1 MAVDWK
7 RMRKEYISGGASYRG
22 LAEKY
27 GVSRA
32 SVERRAKA
40 EAWVD
45 KKRQAEGKSMAQTV
59 EAVAAAGARVDT
71 TVQDIACLLL
81 ERMRESIGKLSVV
94 DAQSLN
100 SYSASLER
108 IQRIRG
114 EKSAADME
122 EQKAR
127 IDKLRREAED
137 KNAGGTTI
145 TVRLE
150 GDMDEY
156 SG

>member
-22 LAEKY
+22 LAAKY

-71 TVQDIACLLL
+71 SVQDIACLLL
-81 ERMRESIGKLSVV
+81 ERMRESIGKLPVV

-114 EKSAADME
+114 E
-122 EQKAR
+122 R

>member
-7 RMRKEYISGGASYRG
+7 RMRKEYISGGSSYRV
-22 LAEKY
+22 LAAKY

-81 ERMRESIGKLSVV
+81 ERMRESIGKLPVV

-114 EKSAADME
+114 EKSA
-122 EQKAR
+122 

-137 KNAGGTTI
+137 KNSGGTTI